1 MIDDFDFLYIIG
13 KGGYGKV
20 WKVRDKFTGNCYALK
35 QMTKAK
41 IIAEGSEMSI
51 LRERIF
57 LAKMHSP
64 FIVNMFLAFQ
74 NKYNLFLLMEL
85 LTGGDLRYHFLN
97 YNFYFTE
104 TQIKFLLSNIILG
117 LEYIHKKG
125 IVHRDLKPENVILNN
140 QGYVKITDFGI
151 SCYKKELDKSDDS
164 GTPAYMAPETILGNK
179 QDYSV
184 DYYSLGVIGYE
195 LIKGKVPYDAN
206 DRDEIIDM
214 MKNDTINL
222 LSDEKLRNNFSDFC
236 LDFITKLL
244 KKNPNQRLGSKK
256 GEEELKK
263 HNFFT
268 GINWDTIELQKF
280 KSPVYDIIQ
289 YSKMKHGYTK
299 ELFDFDYCNKS
310 EHISPKMMKLYVK
323 ITQDINYPNYFKFY
337 TCVCVENLMR
347 ELKTEEKKMKKK
359 KRKLNRSS
367 SIGDM
372 ESIYQLHKYPY
383 NPLGD
388 INLPFLI
395 NNPTEILRKHRDKEK
410 KLKNYYE
417 NELLKYKDELDII
430 MNDYNIKKAQIHN
443 LKDSIDP
450 PIPKKHKHQKDTYDK
465 IFSNYDQQPEPFL
478 PLLGQ
483 GKIMQNFYNGIN
495 GNPNDFFYKN
505 KNKRKHSHKK
515 HEDDS
520 SDYYTIKSGF
530 NDDVKIFNNFPMP
543 PPIYPGFDP
552 NFGFDYGDEYSDPY
566 FYEQNKKEHPRIKDT
581 NSKKNKLRYNTE
593 KSSKMIDKKEKDSEE
608 NDD

>member
-1 MIDDFDFLYIIG
+1 
-13 KGGYGKV
+13 
-20 WKVRDKFTGNCYALK
+20 
-35 QMTKAK
+35 
-41 IIAEGSEMSI
+41 MSI

-74 NKYNLFLLMEL
+74 NKYNLFLIMEL
-85 LTGGDLRYHFLN
+85 LTGGDLRYHLLN

-104 TQIKFLLSNIILG
+104 TQIKFLLSNIVLG

-140 QGYVKITDFGI
+140 HGYVKITDFGI
-151 SCYKKELDKSDDS
+151 SCYKKDLDKKDDS
-164 GTPAYMAPETILGNK
+164 GTPAYMAPETILGNN

-214 MKNDTINL
+214 MKNDTIDL
-222 LSDEKLRNNFSDFC
+222 KSDEKLRKNHSDFC

-244 KKNPNQRLGSKK
+244 KKNPSQRLGIKK

-263 HNFFT
+263 HSFFT
-268 GINWDTIELQKF
+268 GVNWDIIEAQKF
-280 KSPVYDIIQ
+280 KSPVYDVIQ
-289 YSKMKHGYTK
+289 YSKMKHGYIK

-310 EHISPKMMKLYVK
+310 EQLSPKMAKLYVK

-347 ELKTEEKKMKKK
+347 ELKYEEKKMKKK
-359 KRKLNRSS
+359 KRKLKRSS

-372 ESIYQLHKYPY
+372 DPGYQLNKFPY
-383 NPLGD
+383 NPLSD
-388 INLPFLI
+388 INIPFLI
-395 NNPTEILRKHRDKEK
+395 NNPNEILRKNKDKEK
-410 KLKNYYE
+410 KLKKYYE

-430 MNDYNIKKAQIHN
+430 MNEYNIKRAQIHGI
-443 LKDSIDP
+443 KDSIDSIP
-450 PIPKKHKHQKDTYDK
+450 PLPKRHKHEKDTYDK
-465 IFSNYDQQPEPFL
+465 FLSKYEHQPEPFL
-478 PLLGQ
+478 PFLGQ
-483 GKIMQNFYNGIN
+483 GKIMQNFYNRIN

-505 KNKRKHSHKK
+505 KGKHSHKN

-520 SDYYTIKSGF
+520 SDYYTIKPGF
-530 NDDVKIFNNFPMP
+530 DKDVKIFNNFPMP
-543 PPIYPGFDP
+543 PPIYPNFDP
-552 NFGFDYGDEYSDPY
+552 NFGFDYGNEYFDPY
-566 FYEQNKKEHPRIKDT
+566 FYDQNKKEHQRIKDT
-581 NSKKNKLRYNTE
+581 NSKKNKLRYNTK
-593 KSSKMIDKKEKDSEE
+593 KSSKMIVSKEKGSSEE
-608 NDD
+608 EKDD